1 MGARVSGLRCSD
13 GPGASE
19 PSLFPVRYF
28 VEQHESQLQRPSL
41 VKTVAGLVSE
51 VWRMGAVLGARRL
64 RRAMRFPLREARMDQ
79 DSHTNALGSTP
90 TLPQMNYQNKHLVGA
105 MIVAGYD
112 AVGGAQVYGCP
123 IGGTLSQEDWT
134 LDGSGS
140 TYIWGYLDAEYRCV
154 QGLARAG
161 PACDAPKVL
170 TRRSLRL
177 QGRDEPAGG

>member
-1 MGARVSGLRCSD
+1 MGKRVSGLRCSD
-13 GPGASE
+13 GSEASE

-51 VWRMGAVLGARRL
+51 VWRMKGVVGVRFVCG
-64 RRAMRFPLREARMDQ
+64 AMRSRLHEARMDQ
-79 DSHTNALGSTP
+79 DSHKNALGSTT

-134 LDGSGS
+134 IDGSGS

-154 QGLARAG
+154 QCLARAVS
-161 PACDAPKVL
+161 AWNAPKAL
-170 TRRSLRL
+170 TQRS
-177 QGRDEPAGG
+177 P

>member
-1 MGARVSGLRCSD
+1 M
-13 GPGASE
+13 
-19 PSLFPVRYF
+19 RYF

-51 VWRMGAVLGARRL
+51 VWRMRAVVGARL
-64 RRAMRFPLREARMDQ
+64 VRRAMRIPSHEARLDQ
-79 DSHTNALGSTP
+79 DSHKSTRGSTP

-134 LDGSGS
+134 IDGSGS
-140 TYIWGYLDAEYRCV
+140 TYIWGYLDAEYRCA
-154 QGLARAG
+154 QCLARVVS
-161 PACDAPKVL
+161 ACDAPKAL
-170 TRRSLRL
+170 TQRS
-177 QGRDEPAGG
+177 P